1 MLIVDNS
8 EHDNWVKFIFHLCT
22 EKAFKGD
29 SSANKS
35 LKDFKISINIL
46 LLVLK
51 GKQTC
56 TAVT

>member
-1 MLIVDNS
+1 MLIIDNS
-8 EHDNWVKFIFHLCT
+8 VHDNWVKFIFHPLT

-29 SSANKS
+29 NSANRS

-51 GKQTC
+51 GKQT
-56 TAVT
+56 